1 MLYNGML
8 RGFGDCG
15 EVPSDVESN
24 SEAFWE
30 HLKKVS
36 VTTRIE
42 KAGHKFSSTMHAL
55 SSGIKKIQGIAE
67 DGQGTRLYRGLGKL
81 ITPRLTTSFLIL
93 NHLKSPHQWK
103 MFLIIWSSSV
113 LTRWAGCSAVYGEPG
128 AYRDGIHV
136 VDPRL
141 KCRA

>member
-24 SEAFWE
+24 SDAFWE

-55 SSGIKKIQGIAE
+55 SSAIKKIQAIAE

-81 ITPRLTTSFLIL
+81 LTQLFITSVLIF
-93 NHLKSPHQWK
+93 NQWQ
-103 MFLIIWSSSV
+103 MFLIIFFSS
-113 LTRWAGCSAVYGEPG
+113 L
-128 AYRDGIHV
+128 
-136 VDPRL
+136 L
-141 KCRA
+141 L

>member
-24 SEAFWE
+24 SDAFWE

-81 ITPRLTTSFLIL
+81 ITPLFSTSFLIF
-93 NHLKSPHQWK
+93 NHLESPMGNVFNHP
-103 MFLIIWSSSV
+103 FSHL
-113 LTRWAGCSAVYGEPG
+113 Y
-128 AYRDGIHV
+128 
-136 VDPRL
+136 
-141 KCRA
+141 